1 MKRLYTL
8 TMLALVAMLPAAAQQ
23 LFTTSFETESDFK
36 TWKVFDVNADGSPRQ
51 PLLLQL
57 QW

>member
-8 TMLALVAMLPAAAQQ
+8 TMLALVVMLPAAAQQ

-36 TWKVFDVNADGSPRQ
+36 AWKVFDVNARRIHLAVLGR
-51 PLLLQL
+51 
-57 QW
+57 